1 MMQVV
6 SIPGE
11 FSIDLVIPFILVSSL
26 FNLQLIQRILIV
38 FMPQKYQPDYKF
50 LRHVPLIKVH
60 LYTGVQIISLAAL
73 WAVKSISSISIVFP
87 LMVGKFILQLS
98 IARANDAS
106 MKIAKKNQPTQTIL
120 KNKKN
125 QNPKKLGDVYLMYTR
140 ISLLIECITITI
152 QKQTNVFSKICIRTI
167 TSEIHDVFCETYHNA
182 ERHTLKKK
190 LEKIDGQLSFK
201 LKHSFLFLL
210 VFFCNVWEQQN
221 AVSLNINFMC
231 LKLEAM
237 TIQICAWYITRNFF
251 SLF

>member
-87 LMVGKFILQLS
+87 LMVGKFILYLS
-98 IARANDAS
+98 ICTCKQCNYENC
-106 MKIAKKNQPTQTIL
+106 KKP
-120 KNKKN
+120 
-125 QNPKKLGDVYLMYTR
+125 PKKPKINRQFLKIKKPKPPKTWRCVSHVYKN
-140 ISLLIECITITI
+140 ITI
-152 QKQTNVFSKICIRTI
+152 N
-167 TSEIHDVFCETYHNA
+167 
-182 ERHTLKKK
+182 
-190 LEKIDGQLSFK
+190 
-201 LKHSFLFLL
+201 
-210 VFFCNVWEQQN
+210 
-221 AVSLNINFMC
+221 
-231 LKLEAM
+231 
-237 TIQICAWYITRNFF
+237 
-251 SLF
+251 